1 MALDTHMVNQRKRS
15 LQLSL
20 FLVSFFFLWTLRVTL
35 FYAVDESIASPTWR
49 AAYSN
54 LLKLVVW
61 VLPAAAFVYVL
72 RSAPP
77 AKYLGL
83 SVWPSRRNWL
93 LCNSVTVAFLLAVT
107 LFETTVRKK
116 CFSTAI
122 FSSLPVTLL
131 LLQLLLPPLLEEL
144 LFRGFLMTELL
155 ALLPLHRA
163 LALTSLLFAG
173 IHMPYW
179 LAHGATTR
187 AVVIN
192 GGAAFVFSVLAG
204 WLFAK
209 TASIWPSTCAHIANN
224 LLFSMLAASNV

>member
-1 MALDTHMVNQRKRS
+1 
-15 LQLSL
+15 L
-20 FLVSFFFLWTLRVTL
+20 FLIAFFFLWTLRVTL
-35 FYAVDESIASPTWR
+35 FYAVDESIASPISR

-54 LLKLVVW
+54 LLVVW

-93 LCNSVTVAFLLAVT
+93 LCISVTIGFLLAVT
-107 LFETTVRKK
+107 LLKMTVGKK
-116 CFSTAI
+116 CFSTPS
-122 FSSLPVTLL
+122 FSSLPVTLW

-155 ALLPLHRA
+155 ALLPLYRA
-163 LALTSLLFAG
+163 LALTSLLFAC
-173 IHMPYW
+173 IHLPYW
-179 LAHGATTR
+179 LTHGAATQ
-187 AVVIN
+187 AIVIN
-192 GGAAFVFSVLAG
+192 GGAAFVFSILAG

-209 TASIWPSTCAHIANN
+209 TASIWPPTCAHIANN
-224 LLFSMLAASNV
+224 LLVSMLAARNV